1 MNGCT
6 YSTTT
11 GKEASSHN
19 DQEPPL
25 LFVLLLTLQRLGLEG
40 WDTYLHT
47 TLRLHCTEVRDPRRL
62 VVTVARKLCPDGVS
76 LQTNFR
82 RLDAMPLVYVNGSQ
96 WRVFHSCYVSLP
108 LQSSPVPTCSLLPR
122 EPEDQHARPVFSI
135 RQRSHFRLQYSV
147 YQYLRHSPG
156 VYKLVR
162 ALLASHNRR
171 YHAPLSTVIP
181 SRQSNILKLTQDC
194 FSEHVRMITCIFSIH
209 LRNFLMYLPLHP
221 AYSLS
226 LASCGLHCVLYMS
239 CTCW

>member
-1 MNGCT
+1 MDPSGGCSILVMFP
-6 YSTTT
+6 YLCNR
-11 GKEASSHN
+11 A
-19 DQEPPL
+19 PFL
-25 LFVLLLTLQRLGLEG
+25 RVLSFR
-40 WDTYLHT
+40 
-47 TLRLHCTEVRDPRRL
+47 
-62 VVTVARKLCPDGVS
+62 VS
-76 LQTNFR
+76 LKTS
-82 RLDAMPLVYVNGSQ
+82 MPVRCSASARGLTSAFSTLVY
-96 WRVFHSCYVSLP
+96 
-108 LQSSPVPTCSLLPR
+108 
-122 EPEDQHARPVFSI
+122 QH
-135 RQRSHFRLQYSV
+135 
-147 YQYLRHSPG
+147 LRHSPG

-239 CTCW
+239 CTWW